1 MAKFLLR
8 VAEEFGLM
16 GRVGVMRTDGA
27 RNCVSAGSVLAR
39 AAGRMVPLD
48 QSLITSYVAPAEQPD
63 IIELEAPLATAVP
76 FCLSKEELDSDSDDG
91 GTGMDLDD
99 VGSGDEEGVV
109 RSSPSPSTAAD
120 SDSAADA
127 AADVFCVLMQSELDE
142 LVGGDA
148 HESSF
153 PWQRGRCAT
162 HTLQLSVRAG
172 LAVKPVRDLLDKVR
186 LVAKLCR
193 TSTNFQRQLELSVA
207 AESRAA
213 EHSGSVRT
221 TTVHRLLLDC
231 PTRWG
236 STLVTVER
244 YLRVASAVPAALSA
258 YYYQASTGKKKVE
271 ALNLQQQLSMRE
283 AVSFLGVLENAS
295 AGLGSELSV
304 TAPLKEIVYW
314 HTRRTDEVTNDDCD
328 AVAKLKRAVLR
339 SMLDRRTAE
348 KLSGTNKD

>member
-1 MAKFLLR
+1 LEVHR
-8 VAEEFGLM
+8 VPS
-16 GRVGVMRTDGA
+16 
-27 RNCVSAGSVLAR
+27 CQVS
-39 AAGRMVPLD
+39 D
-48 QSLITSYVAPAEQPD
+48 KSLITSYVAPAEQPD
-63 IIELEAPLATAVP
+63 IIDLEAPLATAVP

-99 VGSGDEEGVV
+99 VGSGDEEGVL

-127 AADVFCVLMQSELDE
+127 AADVFCVQMQSELDE
-142 LVGGDA
+142 LVGGVEGDA

-153 PWQRGRCAT
+153 SWQHGRCAT

-193 TSTNFQRQLELSVA
+193 TSTNFQRQLEPSVA

-213 EHSGSVRT
+213 ENSGSART

-236 STLVTVER
+236 STLVMVER
-244 YLRVASAVPAALSA
+244 YLRVASAVSAALSA
-258 YYYQASTGKKKVE
+258 YFYQASTGKKKVE

-283 AVSFLGVLENAS
+283 TVSFLGVLENAS

-304 TAPLKEIVYW
+304 TAPLEEIVYW
-314 HTRRTDEVTNDDCD
+314 HTRRTGEVTNGDCD

-339 SMLDRRTAE
+339 SMLDHRTAE
-348 KLSGTNKD
+348 KLSRTNKD